1 MKPLNWK
8 VMTLSLGTFGA
19 VMYVSCVVYGLL
31 VPEQFHAAQLLEAV
45 LPGFRWLSVGSF
57 FLGLVETV
65 LYGAY
70 MGLVFTPVYNYFSR
84 RWTG

>member
-1 MKPLNWK
+1 
-8 VMTLSLGTFGA
+8 MTSSVGTFGA

-31 VPEQFHAAQLLEAV
+31 VPEGFHAAELLEAV

-57 FLGLVETV
+57 VLGLAETF

-70 MGLVFTPVYNYFSR
+70 AGLVFTPIYNYFLR
-84 RWTG
+84 RWTR